1 MAARARGSDAHG
13 GAARVSRAA
22 LGLLLALFLA
32 FPNAAAADEPSP
44 LETCGP
50 LERKNEAVE
59 LPIIQ
64 LRRLGGTKLGTVGVI
79 TFRSDRAEPIPF
91 QIEERRGRKTAMP
104 GGPEP
109 TEDDRPGELDPD
121 DLLVFMACDAG
132 ERRDAT
138 AVEKALAENAPIAA
152 WREIQ
157 VTDPLDHRVG
167 YVYLAV
173 ADRPPVTTRRYV
185 AYEPR
190 GDLVNSAR
198 YRIGLVN
205 ALPTYFSLIMNGVPG
220 PNLLDG
226 LRLRAEATLRADLAH
241 WTLSERQGSHELI
254 AWRDGPVRVIRR
266 SRHQVAIGLGIKITA
281 GIAHT
286 YFYPRHV
293 VGPGSLKLPFSPGIL
308 FRDITAFGGADV
320 RDLRGWRY
328 YAPGV
333 PPKGFLVDGHMDDA
347 ESAFQG
353 SGDWFALARGEQ
365 ALLFVTRMSENLA
378 RAIPLRLV
386 YRDDETQPYPPEDV
400 PGTVPLVG
408 YEGRHVET
416 LSGGR
421 YQFALHVYVLDGY
434 HRGDERHVI
443 AQLDTPLTVA
453 VTAAVPEPSPKPNG
467 RGPDADARKAAR

>member
-1 MAARARGSDAHG
+1 
-13 GAARVSRAA
+13 VSRAA
-22 LGLLLALFLA
+22 VALLLALFLA
-32 FPNAAAADEPSP
+32 LPRVAAADEPSP
-44 LETCGP
+44 LDTCGP
-50 LERKNEAVE
+50 VERKNDAVE
-59 LPIIQ
+59 LPIVQ
-64 LRRLGGTKLGTVGVI
+64 LRRLGGTKLDKVGVI
-79 TFRSDRAEPIPF
+79 AFRAGRAEPIPF

-132 ERRDAT
+132 ERQDAT
-138 AVEKALAENAPIAA
+138 HVEQALAEHAPITA
-152 WREIQ
+152 WREIE
-157 VTDPLDHRVG
+157 VTDPLEHEVG

-173 ADRPPVTTRRYV
+173 ADRPPTTTRRYV
-185 AYEPR
+185 AYEPH
-190 GDLVNSAR
+190 GDLVSAAR

-205 ALPTYFSLIMNGVPG
+205 ALPTYFSLLTNGVPG

-226 LRLRAEATLRADLAH
+226 LRLRAEATIRADLAH
-241 WTLSERQGSHELI
+241 WTLNERQGAHELI

-266 SRHQVAIGLGIKITA
+266 SRHQVAVGLGIKITA

-328 YAPGV
+328 HAPGV
-333 PPKGFLVDGHMDDA
+333 PPKGFLVDGHMDEA
-347 ESAFQG
+347 ERAFQG
-353 SGDWFALARGEQ
+353 SGDWFVLARGDQ

-386 YRDDETQPYPPEDV
+386 YRDDATEPYPPEDV

-416 LSGGR
+416 LPGGR
-421 YQFALHVYVLDGY
+421 YQFALRVYVLDGY
-434 HRGDERHVI
+434 RRGDERHLI
-443 AQLDTPLTVA
+443 EQLDTPLTVA
-453 VTAAVPEPSPKPNG
+453 VTAAVPEPSPPPSG
-467 RGPDADARKAAR
+467 RGPGEGARKAAP

>member
-1 MAARARGSDAHG
+1 
-13 GAARVSRAA
+13 VSRAA
-22 LGLLLALFLA
+22 VAFLLALFLA
-32 FPNAAAADEPSP
+32 LSSGAAADEPSP
-44 LETCGP
+44 LDTCGP
-50 LERKNEAVE
+50 VERKNEAVE
-59 LPIIQ
+59 LPIVA
-64 LRRLGGTKLGTVGVI
+64 LRRLGGTKPDKVGVI
-79 TFRSDRAEPIPF
+79 AFRGGRAEPIPF
-91 QIEERRGRKTAMP
+91 QIEEKRGRKTAMP

-132 ERRDAT
+132 ERRDA
-138 AVEKALAENAPIAA
+138 ADVEKALAEHAPITA
-152 WREIQ
+152 WREIE
-157 VTDPLDHRVG
+157 VTDPLDHEVG

-173 ADRPPVTTRRYV
+173 SDRPPTTTRRYV

-190 GDLVNSAR
+190 GDLVSAAR

-205 ALPTYFSLIMNGVPG
+205 ALPTYFSLVTNGGPG

-226 LRLRAEATLRADLAH
+226 LRLRAEATMRADLAH

-266 SRHQVAIGLGIKITA
+266 SRHQVAVGLGIKITA

-333 PPKGFLVDGHMDDA
+333 PPKGFLVDGHTDEA
-347 ESAFQG
+347 ERAFQG
-353 SGDWFALARGEQ
+353 SGDWFVLARAEE

-386 YRDDETQPYPPEDV
+386 YRDDATQPYPPEDV
-400 PGTVPLVG
+400 QGTVPLVG

-416 LSGGR
+416 LPGGR
-421 YQFALHVYVLDGY
+421 YQFALRVYVLDGY
-434 HRGDERHVI
+434 RRGDERHLI
-443 AQLDTPLTVA
+443 AQLDAPLTVA
-453 VTAAVPEPSPKPNG
+453 VTAAVPEPSPPPSG
-467 RGPDADARKAAR
+467 RVSGADARKAAP